1 MKYLESAM
9 FCSLAKPCI
18 SPRKV
23 IKIKWIGITVYVLAM
38 VIILISE
45 LATFPGYV
53 NNDSLDFYIN
63 SYQDDL
69 RSINEVFVPL
79 KINKKARVYSDNV
92 ATNSMSNASFGG
104 EITNAVQRE
113 YSRRN
118 PKTVKP
124 VYHKAPEFKP
134 K

>member
-1 MKYLESAM
+1 MNYTTGASSQSESPTYTMAIQEQPVQK
-9 FCSLAKPCI
+9 SYTKAHKK
-18 SPRKV
+18 SH
-23 IKIKWIGITVYVLAM
+23 
-38 VIILISE
+38 
-45 LATFPGYV
+45 GYG
-53 NNDSLDFYIN
+53 
-63 SYQDDL
+63 
-69 RSINEVFVPL
+69 
-79 KINKKARVYSDNV
+79 KINKRARVYSDSV
-92 ATNSMSNASFGG
+92 AANSMSNASFGG